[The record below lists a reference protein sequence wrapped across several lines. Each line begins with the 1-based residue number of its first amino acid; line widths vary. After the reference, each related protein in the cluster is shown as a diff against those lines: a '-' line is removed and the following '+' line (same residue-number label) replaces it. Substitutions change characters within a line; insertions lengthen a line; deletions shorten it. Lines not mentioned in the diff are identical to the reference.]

1 MQQKKNECN
10 HIKNSHLN
18 CFTVSVKGGVFA
30 VLCLHGYQRAYL
42 SYCLMPRLFTSASW
56 RATQFSV
63 GYFLLAKYHFH
74 FQLSFHVSF
83 LPSVVFYKGPAQAVT
98 ALFSQPFFLIPVTVT
113 KRCDCP
119 HINHKQVKNSTNSTG
134 ASASELWNCSKRFGK
149 INSIRMMRI
158 GKYRPA
164 NTRRIISSRDSSS
177 QKISSSPCI

>member
-1 MQQKKNECN
+1 MQPYKKLP
-10 HIKNSHLN
+10 LN

-98 ALFSQPFFLIPVTVT
+98 ASFSQPFFLISSNGNQKMRLPTY
-113 KRCDCP
+113 KSQAGQ
-119 HINHKQVKNSTNSTG
+119 KQHQQHRGV
-134 ASASELWNCSKRFGK
+134 
-149 INSIRMMRI
+149 
-158 GKYRPA
+158 
-164 NTRRIISSRDSSS
+164 
-177 QKISSSPCI
+177 CI